1 MATSGALV
9 HLHDSDY
16 EEQISKT
23 EKPVLV
29 DFWAPWCGP
38 CKALGPVI
46 EELAETYK
54 DRALI
59 AKINVDEN
67 QKAAMTYGV
76 RSIPTVILFKNG
88 KVVDTIIGVVPKAR
102 LEELVNKAL

>member
-16 EEQISKT
+16 EEQISKA

-46 EELAETYK
+46 EELAEVYK

-88 KVVDTIIGVVPKAR
+88 KVVDTIVGVVPKAR